1 MGRRV
6 LIVGGAL
13 IVATSTAMYGLVDAL
28 WWLITIRVVTGI
40 GEAAFFVGAASMITD
55 LSPPDRR
62 GEAVSYWSVAVYGG
76 LPFGPA
82 LGEAVRGD
90 DRYTLA
96 WLVSAGLALVAALLG
111 LATREVARATS
122 DRPSQ
127 LINRAAVLP
136 GFVLFLGLIPLAGFS
151 AFMPLYA
158 DEQLDIGAGPIF
170 LLYGVLILVVRIVG
184 ARIPDRLGG
193 RRSGSI
199 ALALASAGIAI
210 VAIWASVVG
219 LIVGTVVFAIGMSLL
234 YPALLLLALQSA
246 SDADRASVVATVSS
260 FFDLSQG
267 VGAFICG
274 AVAAATGNRGA
285 FATGAVAA
293 VAGLVVLRTAGG
305 AIRRSGARP
314 GEALT
319 AEVPAQ
325 MTHE

>member
-1 MGRRV
+1 
-6 LIVGGAL
+6 
-13 IVATSTAMYGLVDAL
+13 MYGLVDAL
-28 WWLITIRVVTGI
+28 WWLIAIRVVTGI
-40 GEAAFFVGAASMITD
+40 GEAAFFVGAATMITD

-76 LPFGPA
+76 LAFGPA
-82 LGEAVRGD
+82 LGEPC
-90 DRYTLA
+90 
-96 WLVSAGLALVAALLG
+96 AATI
-111 LATREVARATS
+111 ATRLRGWCRPGWRWWRPCSGSRRARSASATS

-158 DEQLDIGAGPIF
+158 DEQLGIGAGPIF

-210 VAIWASVVG
+210 VAIWA
-219 LIVGTVVFAIGMSLL
+219 TVARPRRRHRRVR
-234 YPALLLLALQSA
+234 
-246 SDADRASVVATVSS
+246 DRHVAACIPRCCSSRCSRHPTPTARRSSQPCSS

-274 AVAAATGNRGA
+274 AVAAVDRQPRRVRDRRRGLRRRTRGVADGRRRDPAQRIATGRGA
-285 FATGAVAA
+285 
-293 VAGLVVLRTAGG
+293 GG
-305 AIRRSGARP
+305 RM
-314 GEALT
+314 
-319 AEVPAQ
+319 PAP